1 MVGLDSL
8 GLVGPRN
15 LHPEQVFWELHEGG
29 WDHPEKPYGR
39 PPSAPPADPGP
50 PHFPLPEAGDAG
62 SDVGPFELPAVMF
75 SQPGVGGQLV
85 CLCVRQALGCAPDSS
100 PEHPPST
107 RVPAG

>member
-39 PPSAPPADPGP
+39 PPSAPPADLG
-50 PHFPLPEAGDAG
+50 LLTSLCQRQEM
-62 SDVGPFELPAVMF
+62 LAVMW
-75 SQPGVGGQLV
+75 
-85 CLCVRQALGCAPDSS
+85 APLSS
-100 PEHPPST
+100 LQ
-107 RVPAG
+107 